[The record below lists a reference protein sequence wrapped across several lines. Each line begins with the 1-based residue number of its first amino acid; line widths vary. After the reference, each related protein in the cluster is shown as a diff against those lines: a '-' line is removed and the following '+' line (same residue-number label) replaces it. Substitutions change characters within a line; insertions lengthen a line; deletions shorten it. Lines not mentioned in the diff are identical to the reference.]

1 MYEVLEIVV
10 SIAFVVVAA
19 IAIIGNIKKKKQS
32 ENQDDK

>member
-10 SIAFVVVAA
+10 GIAFVVVVA
-19 IAIIGNIKKKKQS
+19 ITIIGNIKKKKQA